1 MMSGLRQRKKEQTR
15 LRIAEV
21 ALRLFDE
28 RGYDAVTVNEVAE
41 AAGVAKVTLFSYF
54 PTKDCLVLD
63 GIQDDP
69 AGIVAGRRPGQS
81 PLDALREHYRAV
93 AAQGV
98 DGVDVERLLTQVRVV
113 SRTPALMAGVYQAHM
128 GQRYELAAVLQAAF
142 VTAAEGAAAEIAVTE
157 AAAEGVDPAR
167 ADAEA
172 GEGREGSQGGECVGG
187 RERREGQEGHEGGEA
202 RELAARIMAG
212 QITAT
217 LTTVQE
223 AFFHRL
229 AAGMPL
235 EEAGRRRTADV
246 ELAFDLLENGLK
258 PKNGDKS

>member
-28 RGYDAVTVNEVAE
+28 RGYDAVTVSEVAE

-93 AAQGV
+93 AAQGA

-142 VTAAEGAAAEIAVTE
+142 GKTAEGAGAEIAASEAAASE
-157 AAAEGVDPAR
+157 AAAEGVDAGC
-167 ADAEA
+167 ADA
-172 GEGREGSQGGECVGG
+172 GREGREG
-187 RERREGQEGHEGGEA
+187 REAG
-202 RELAARIMAG
+202 ELAARIMAG

-235 EEAGRRRTADV
+235 EEAGRRRMADV

>member
-21 ALRLFDE
+21 ALRLFAE
-28 RGYDAVTVNEVAE
+28 RGYDAVTVNEIAE
-41 AAGVAKVTLFSYF
+41 AADVAKVTLFSYF

-63 GIQDDP
+63 GIGDDP
-69 AGIVAGRRPGQS
+69 AGIVAARRPGQS

-93 AAQGV
+93 AAQGA
-98 DGVDVERLLTQVRVV
+98 DGVDVQRLLTQVRVV
-113 SRTPALMAGVYQAHM
+113 SETPALMAGVYQAHM
-128 GQRYELAAVLQAAF
+128 GQRYELAATLQAA
-142 VTAAEGAAAEIAVTE
+142 TGQALAG
-157 AAAEGVDPAR
+157 
-167 ADAEA
+167 ADAA
-172 GEGREGSQGGECVGG
+172 SADAEGREGSPSQESREDLGDPEG
-187 RERREGQEGHEGGEA
+187 REGTGE
-202 RELAARIMAG
+202 LTARIMAG

-235 EEAGRRRTADV
+235 EEAGRRQVADV
-246 ELAFDLLENGLK
+246 ELAFDLLEHGLK
-258 PKNGDKS
+258 LKNGDKS

>member
-69 AGIVAGRRPGQS
+69 AGIVAGRRPGRS

-93 AAQGV
+93 AAQGA

-142 VTAAEGAAAEIAVTE
+142 GKAAEGADAEIAASE
-157 AAAEGVDPAR
+157 AA
-167 ADAEA
+167 
-172 GEGREGSQGGECVGG
+172 REGG
-187 RERREGQEGHEGGEA
+187 EGGEA
-202 RELAARIMAG
+202 GELAARIMAG

-217 LTTVQE
+217 LTAVQE

>member
-21 ALRLFDE
+21 ALRLFAE
-28 RGYDAVTVNEVAE
+28 RGYDAVTVNEIAE
-41 AAGVAKVTLFSYF
+41 AADVAKVTLFSYF

-63 GIQDDP
+63 GIGDDP
-69 AGIVAGRRPGQS
+69 AGIVAARRPGQS

-93 AAQGV
+93 AAQGAG
-98 DGVDVERLLTQVRVV
+98 GVDVQRLLTQVRVV
-113 SRTPALMAGVYQAHM
+113 SETPALMAGVYQAHM
-128 GQRYELAAVLQAAF
+128 GRRYELAAVLEAATRQAL
-142 VTAAEGAAAEIAVTE
+142 EGADA
-157 AAAEGVDPAR
+157 GS
-167 ADAEA
+167 ADA
-172 GEGREGSQGGECVGG
+172 EGREGSESQESREDPGGPEG
-187 RERREGQEGHEGGEA
+187 REGAEAGE
-202 RELAARIMAG
+202 LTARIMAG

-235 EEAGRRRTADV
+235 EEAGRRQAADV
-246 ELAFDLLENGLK
+246 ELAFDLLENGFK

>member
-21 ALRLFDE
+21 ALRLFGE
-28 RGYDAVTVNEVAE
+28 RGYDAVTVNEIAE

-69 AGIVAGRRPGQS
+69 AGIVAARRPGQS

-93 AAQGV
+93 AARGA
-98 DGVDVERLLTQVRVV
+98 DGVDVQRLLTQVRVV
-113 SRTPALMAGVYQAHM
+113 SETPALMAGVYQAHM
-128 GQRYELAAVLQAAF
+128 GQRYELAAAL
-142 VTAAEGAAAEIAVTE
+142 E
-157 AAAEGVDPAR
+157 AASKQASEGGARNDPKGASPEGVD
-167 ADAEA
+167 
-172 GEGREGSQGGECVGG
+172 S
-187 RERREGQEGHEGGEA
+187 EGGEVG
-202 RELAARIMAG
+202 ELAARIMAG

-229 AAGMPL
+229 AAGMSL
-235 EEAGRRRTADV
+235 EEAGRHRTADV
-246 ELAFDLLENGLK
+246 ELAFNLLENGFK

>member
-21 ALRLFDE
+21 ALRLFAE
-28 RGYDAVTVNEVAE
+28 RGYDAVTVNEIAE
-41 AAGVAKVTLFSYF
+41 AADVAKVTLFSYF

-69 AGIVAGRRPGQS
+69 AGIVAARRPGQS

-93 AAQGV
+93 AARGA
-98 DGVDVERLLTQVRVV
+98 DGVDVQRLLTQVRVV
-113 SRTPALMAGVYQAHM
+113 SETPALMAGVYQAHM
-128 GQRYELAAVLQAAF
+128 GQRYELAAAL
-142 VTAAEGAAAEIAVTE
+142 E
-157 AAAEGVDPAR
+157 AASKQASEGGA
-167 ADAEA
+167 
-172 GEGREGSQGGECVGG
+172 
-187 RERREGQEGHEGGEA
+187 RERPEGCLRPRGRRFGEGGEVG
-202 RELAARIMAG
+202 ELAARIMAG

-229 AAGMPL
+229 AAGMSL
-235 EEAGRRRTADV
+235 EEAGRHRAADV
-246 ELAFDLLENGLK
+246 ELAFDLLENGFK

>member
-1 MMSGLRQRKKEQTR
+1 MMAGLRQRKKEQTR

-21 ALRLFDE
+21 ALRLFGE
-28 RGYDAVTVNEVAE
+28 RGYDAVTVNEIAE

-69 AGIVAGRRPGQS
+69 AGIVAARRPGQS

-93 AAQGV
+93 AARGA
-98 DGVDVERLLTQVRVV
+98 DGVDVQRLLTQVRVV
-113 SRTPALMAGVYQAHM
+113 SETPALMAGVYQAHM
-128 GQRYELAAVLQAAF
+128 GQRYELAAALEAASRQ
-142 VTAAEGAAAEIAVTE
+142 VPEGAIPSAPEGAAPN
-157 AAAEGVDPAR
+157 DPKGASP
-167 ADAEA
+167 A
-172 GEGREGSQGGECVGG
+172 GDDS
-187 RERREGQEGHEGGEA
+187 EGGEVA
-202 RELAARIMAG
+202 ELAARIMAG

-246 ELAFDLLENGLK
+246 ELAFNLLENGFK